1 MDPVS
6 SRERARRL
14 HFTLLTL
21 LGIPAFAYASFLM
34 IESDRSVYA
43 MSGLAMAMG
52 IAIVATLVA
61 YALAT
66 TQAVRLFARA
76 PRDTV
81 VVHVVAPILGAIAVL
96 ASP

>member
-6 SRERARRL
+6 LRDRARRL
-14 HFTLLTL
+14 HFILLTL
-21 LGIPAFAYASFLM
+21 LGIPVFAYASFLM
-34 IESDRSVYA
+34 IESDQSASA

-52 IAIVATLVA
+52 IAISATLVA
-61 YALAT
+61 YGLAT

-76 PRDTV
+76 PRHTV
-81 VVHVVAPILGAIAVL
+81 VVHVVAPVLGALAVL